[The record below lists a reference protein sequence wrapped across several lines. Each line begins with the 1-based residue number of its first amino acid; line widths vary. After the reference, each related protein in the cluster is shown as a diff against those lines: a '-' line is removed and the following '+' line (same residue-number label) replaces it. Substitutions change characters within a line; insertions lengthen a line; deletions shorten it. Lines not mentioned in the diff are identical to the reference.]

1 MNRPTNTIAFFF
13 IVHFLFRHANL
24 MENAPLTLLML
35 YIAESRNYMSST
47 WVAATAATFTVGR
60 ILHAYAFLGKHNLN
74 THLQFRKIG
83 IVTSIGAQVGL
94 AGIVLYE
101 GISRAVHRM
110 EKK

>member
-1 MNRPTNTIAFFF
+1 MNRPCALLRCFTCS
-13 IVHFLFRHANL
+13 LSFRHANL